1 TVRSLS
7 PYDTVAAK
15 AYPHIFAYAGLTD
28 PRVTYWEPAKWIARL
43 RHLNTSQNLILLKTN
58 MEAGHG
64 GASGRFEALKEVA
77 LDYAFA
83 LKISVKAGA
92 LRRAP
97 RGPAGARRPGAP
109 APQGA
114 PWVRVPTRW
123 LLTRRFHSH
132 VDFPVIATRIEGWIV
147 AVVLVGGPLG
157 AWIVVAVVDVGV
169 VLDVG
174 IAATQ
179 MRAGVRAATQHIAD
193 AVGHQHAAGDTR
205 SGCKG

>member
-64 GASGRFEALKEVA
+64 GASGRFEALKELA

-83 LKISVKAGA
+83 LKIADRTEESPSNARAGQTLPSPSRPHTRWQPPPGSSPYRICPA
-92 LRRAP
+92 LRPSIRA
-97 RGPAGARRPGAP
+97 
-109 APQGA
+109 Q
-114 PWVRVPTRW
+114 
-123 LLTRRFHSH
+123 
-132 VDFPVIATRIEGWIV
+132 
-147 AVVLVGGPLG
+147 
-157 AWIVVAVVDVGV
+157 
-169 VLDVG
+169 
-174 IAATQ
+174 
-179 MRAGVRAATQHIAD
+179 
-193 AVGHQHAAGDTR
+193 R
-205 SGCKG
+205 SGFS